1 VAPYS
6 LLANLLALPIVTAV
20 VMPAAVVAVAV
31 MPLGLEG
38 LPLQV
43 MGAGVGW
50 VAGIAHTVAALP
62 GAGFL
67 VPGMPA
73 TAAILVAAG
82 AVWLCLWRG
91 PLRLA
96 GIGLVLAGLAAAPF
110 GSRPDILIER
120 TAANVAVRNAD
131 GLLVPV
137 AARRSRFAVENWLQE
152 DGDMASMS
160 EAAERP
166 GWTCSDDKACR
177 MMLKGYQ
184 VAYLHEDA
192 EGSDPGRLC
201 RGVDVVIAAF
211 PLRRACRDVPVR
223 IDRFDVWR
231 HGAHAIFIRDG
242 AIEVTTAAE
251 HRGARPWATPPV
263 PRRSI
268 REDG

>member
-50 VAGIAHTVAALP
+50 VAGIAHDVAALP

-73 TAAILVAAG
+73 AAAILVAAG

-91 PLRLA
+91 RLRLA
-96 GIGLVLAGLAAAPF
+96 GMGLVLAGLAVAPF

-120 TAANVAVRNAD
+120 TGANVAVRNAD

-152 DGDMASMS
+152 DGDMASMG
-160 EAAERP
+160 EAAARP
-166 GWTCSDDKACR
+166 GWSCSDDACR
-177 MMLKGYQ
+177 MDVKGYRI
-184 VAYLHEDA
+184 AYLR
-192 EGSDPGRLC
+192 EGVDTDPGAC
-201 RGVDVVIAAF
+201 RDIDILVTDF
-211 PLRRACRDVPVR
+211 PLRGACAQVPVR

-251 HRGARPWATPPV
+251 HRGTRPWATPPV

-268 REDG
+268 REDE